1 MRLTGGALF
10 ADREDAGRELAAL
23 IDAPAGE
30 AVVLGIARGG
40 IPVGYPIA
48 VKLDAP
54 LDIVTARKLPIPW
67 SPEMGFGAIAPDGS
81 LVLNDGLVARL
92 GLSPDQIDSTAERVL
107 AEVQRREKVY
117 RRGRPAEAV
126 KGKNVILTDDGLATG
141 YTMIAAVEMAKKQ
154 AAESITV
161 AVPVSPED
169 ASRRIEPMVDSLL
182 CIHVARTRSFAV
194 ASFYNDFHDM
204 ADGEVLDYLDK
215 TGGRTPHG
223 P

>member
-1 MRLTGGALF
+1 MNLIGGVLF
-10 ADREDAGRELAAL
+10 EDREDAGLKLTGL

-40 IPVGYPIA
+40 IPVGYPIS

-54 LDIVTARKLPIPW
+54 LDVVTARKLPIPS

-92 GLSPDQIDSTAERVL
+92 GLSREEIDSIAERVL
-107 AEVQRREKVY
+107 AEVHRREEVY
-117 RRGRPAEAV
+117 RGGRPAAAI

-154 AAESITV
+154 TAASITV
-161 AVPVSPED
+161 AVPVSPAD
-169 ASRRIEPMVDSLL
+169 TARRIEPMVDNLI
-182 CIHVARTRSFAV
+182 CIHVARTYSFAV
-194 ASFYNDFHDM
+194 ASFYRDFHDLT
-204 ADGEVLDYLDK
+204 DREVLESLEK
-215 TGGRTPHG
+215 AGGNTPHE